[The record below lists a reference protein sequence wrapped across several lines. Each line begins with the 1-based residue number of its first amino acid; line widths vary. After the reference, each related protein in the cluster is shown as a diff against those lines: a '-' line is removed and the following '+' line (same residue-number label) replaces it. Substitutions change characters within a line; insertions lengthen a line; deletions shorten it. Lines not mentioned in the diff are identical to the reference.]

1 MDQEPFLSDKEMQ
14 MYSVGGGANPD
25 ELKQKFMNLIE
36 NLVRGG
42 ESNAILFLGRI
53 LNVPVN
59 SIAPNQLID
68 AFNKALNNPEEQAK
82 ALQTVKE
89 LFYVLTPAIKEA
101 SQQSAEIFGD
111 TLQKFSSQGMSAAA
125 NIIGM
130 LPVIG
135 ESEEALRVIKNFI
148 DAGETGA
155 AAAARLSKIGADTA
169 NKISEQVKNVQ
180 NISNVGVQKLS
191 SAGQSFYDAIPNKPI
206 QGGKRFNQYKKL
218 QTNSLNRISNALKQF
233 QSTRRK
239 KRGTKRAQKLSGTRS
254 KRFKKTRR

>member
-1 MDQEPFLSDKEMQ
+1 MDKEPFLSDKEMQ
-14 MYSVGGGANPD
+14 MYSVGGGANTD
-25 ELKQKFMNLIE
+25 ELKQKFMNLIT
-36 NLVRGG
+36 NLARAG

-68 AFNKALNNPEEQAK
+68 SFNNALNNPEEQEK

-111 TLQKFSSQGMSAAA
+111 TLQKFSSQGLSAAA

-148 DAGETGA
+148 DAGETGV

-180 NISNVGVQKLS
+180 NIGVQKLS

-233 QSTRRK
+233 HGSRKK
-239 KRGTKRAQKLSGTRS
+239 KRGTKHPQKSNGTRS

>member
-1 MDQEPFLSDKEMQ
+1 
-14 MYSVGGGANPD
+14 MYSVGGSPETD
-25 ELKQKFMNLIE
+25 ELKQQFMNLIT
-36 NLVRGG
+36 NLAHAG
-42 ESNAILFLGRI
+42 ESNAIRFLGRL

-59 SIAPNQLID
+59 TIAPNQLID
-68 AFNKALNNPEEQAK
+68 SFNNALNNPEEQAK

-101 SQQSAEIFGD
+101 SQQSAQIFSD

-135 ESEEALRVIKNFI
+135 EGEEALRVIKNFI

-155 AAAARLSKIGADTA
+155 AAAASLSKIGADTA
-169 NKISEQVKNVQ
+169 SKISEQVKNVQ
-180 NISNVGVQKLS
+180 NMTNVGVQNV
-191 SAGQSFYDAIPNKPI
+191 GQSLYNAIPNKPI

-233 QSTRRK
+233 HGSRKK
-239 KRGTKRAQKLSGTRS
+239 KRGTKRPQKSNGTRS

>member
-1 MDQEPFLSDKEMQ
+1 MYQEPFLSDKEMQ
-14 MYSVGGGANPD
+14 MYSVGGSNTD
-25 ELKQKFMNLIE
+25 ELKQQFLNLIT
-36 NLVRGG
+36 NLARAG
-42 ESNAILFLGRI
+42 ESNAINFLGRM
-53 LNVPVN
+53 LNVPVTT
-59 SIAPNQLID
+59 IAPNQLID

-89 LFYVLTPAIKEA
+89 LFYVLTPALKEA
-101 SQQSAEIFGD
+101 SQQSAQIFGD

-135 ESEEALRVIKNFI
+135 EGEEALRVIKNFI

-155 AAAARLSKIGADTA
+155 AAAASLSKIGADTA
-169 NKISEQVKNVQ
+169 SKISEQVKNVQ
-180 NISNVGVQKLS
+180 NMTNVGVQNV
-191 SAGQSFYDAIPNKPI
+191 GQSFYDAIPNKPI

-233 QSTRRK
+233 HGSRKK
-239 KRGTKRAQKLSGTRS
+239 KRGTKRPQKSNGTRT